1 MISRHIKREKAKR
14 EKASLPVDVR
24 DSKTPLLKLP
34 SIDLVTLLEALL
46 TSRQPREKLQCFY
59 EYLMSNN
66 FRKTAVLKKI

>member
-1 MISRHIKREKAKR
+1 MKTPSKIHLVTSRHIKR

-24 DSKTPLLKLP
+24 DSQTPLLKLP

-59 EYLMSNN
+59 E
-66 FRKTAVLKKI
+66 